1 MTGNNEP
8 RLVIQPRDEHLLR
21 ELTVMRIIDRD
32 QAKLVAGFGSTTR
45 ANTRL
50 LALYRAGLLRRFF
63 QGTVAGGKK
72 SLYALS
78 PRGARLVGEARPAK
92 LRYGNDELLATNFF
106 VVHQLR
112 VNAVYCAMRYEPIPI
127 PGVSLVRWQH
137 FSQPV
142 APRLIPD
149 GYAELAAPQ
158 GSVASFLEIDLGFEG
173 TAVWKAKV
181 ETYLRY
187 ASSGAFA
194 KAFGQAQFRVLV
206 IANTEKRAQLLAK
219 VVGSIT
225 TKIFWLG
232 SFEAIDRDGLWSPVW
247 VRPSDAVSKRLL

>member
-1 MTGNNEP
+1 MTGNSEAHMI
-8 RLVIQPRDEHLLR
+8 VQPRDEHLLR
-21 ELTVMRIIDRD
+21 ELTLMRIIDRD

-63 QGTVAGGKK
+63 QGTAAGGKK

-78 PRGARLVGEARPAK
+78 PTGGRLVGESRPVK
-92 LRYGNDELLATNFF
+92 LRYANDELLATNFF
-106 VVHQLR
+106 VAHQLH
-112 VNAVYCAMRYEPIPI
+112 VNSVYCALRYQPIPI
-127 PGVSLVRWQH
+127 PGVSFVRWQN

-149 GYAELAAPQ
+149 GFAELAAPQ
-158 GSVASFLEIDLGFEG
+158 GAVGSFLEIDLGFEG

-181 ETYLRY
+181 EAYLRY

-194 KAFGQAQFRVLV
+194 KTFGQAQFRVLV
-206 IANTEKRAQLLAK
+206 IANSEKRVRLLAK
-219 VVGSIT
+219 AVGHIT
-225 TKIFWLG
+225 NKIFWFA
-232 SFEAIDRDGLWSPVW
+232 SFEAIDRDSLWSPVW
-247 VRPSDAVSKRLL
+247 VRPSDAAPKTLL